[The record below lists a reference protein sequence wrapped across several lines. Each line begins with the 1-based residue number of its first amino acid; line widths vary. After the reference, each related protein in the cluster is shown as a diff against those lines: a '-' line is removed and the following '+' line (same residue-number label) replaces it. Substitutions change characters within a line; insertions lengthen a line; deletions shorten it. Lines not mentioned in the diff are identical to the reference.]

1 MRLRKN
7 IVLMFVLWA
16 LVSTVAAQ
24 RIDGTLRGTVSD
36 QQGAVVSGAKVTATN
51 DGTGAASAVD
61 TTSAGTF
68 VFPNL
73 LVGTYTLTIEAPSFG
88 KSERKVTVQSNQSI
102 DVKVVLQPQAAGEVV
117 DVTAE
122 GSLIQ
127 TESSQLQN
135 TFDSNQALNVPVSN
149 GGDVR
154 NLAIYSAGITA
165 QSGGTAGQ
173 GGSVGGLRARSN
185 SFNIDGLDDNDIS
198 TTGGTS
204 AVIQD
209 AVQEVSILNNVFSA
223 EYGNG
228 GGGIYNIVSK
238 SGTNQ
243 WHGSA
248 FMYFRD
254 ERLNALDNLEEAD
267 KTANPTTFERP
278 NIDFI
283 RPGFTLGGP
292 IMKNKIFIFGAYEY
306 TRLSG
311 VATGSEET
319 PTAAGIAA
327 LQGIAQNAT
336 VANLL
341 SFFPAATAPCTRVG
355 GCIQTVTNLNT
366 LASANV
372 EIGEKFIVVP
382 DPTKTKQYMV
392 NGDINISDRQQ
403 LRLRY
408 NLYQERGTDI
418 GSDEQF
424 SGGAPYDAHK
434 ASLNHI
440 WNISNR
446 WVNDARVGY
455 SRALGSLEGAPDPA
469 LNTFPNITLE
479 DLSNFTLGPAGNS
492 PQTGFQNVY
501 QISDQMSLLIGNHQL
516 KWGAEGRSYIATS
529 SFLARQRGDYIWTSI
544 DGFISDIEPDS
555 FAARGVG
562 RPNFDGNQAFFSA
575 FFQDD
580 VKVTRNLTL
589 NLGMR
594 YEVFTVPKD
603 AKLQALNSLATL
615 PGTPLIFNEP
625 IADRDNFAPRLGF
638 AWDPFG
644 NGKWSIRGGYGMSY
658 DVVFQNLAL
667 LQLPAQVQG
676 GYNTALACAISSPPT
691 WCTTGVDFLGTGG
704 ILNVL
709 APINT
714 QADARSFTT
723 NKLGNYVQ
731 PRIQSWTLSVQ
742 RELWRN
748 SMAEVR
754 YLGTRGR
761 NMPVQ
766 FLHNATSMFERG
778 FAGLPTF
785 FSVADIPTTV
795 PLTGIPTRAQANT
808 FVPSAATAATTRPF
822 GADGFLGSVTEFTP
836 VGESDYHGLSIDFTQ
851 RMWRGLTLRTNYTW
865 AKSIDNST
873 NELNTSAVNPRRA
886 ETFDDPNVRGE
897 RGLSV
902 FHIPHKFSALWTYA
916 VPGLKSN
923 GFLERLTNGFEV
935 NGGVIA
941 QSGQYL
947 TAQSGVDSNGN
958 GDSAGDRAIL
968 NPNGSG
974 FTGSSIS
981 RVCRDPATGATSVT
995 ANSNAGCAAANTVGY
1010 VADDPT
1016 ARFVQAGVGAITN
1029 TGRNNIQS
1037 LGQHLWNISVIK
1049 NTKIKEGVSF
1059 QIRAD
1064 MFNAFNHRNFTFGN
1078 PGVFNLSSTPA
1089 VSNPSYVRGMNSA
1102 FGDEK
1107 QINGGNRS
1115 ITLAAKITF

>member
-1 MRLRKN
+1 MRLSKN
-7 IVLMFVLWA
+7 IALMFILWA
-16 LVSTVAAQ
+16 LVSTVVAQ
-24 RIDGTLRGTVSD
+24 RIDGTLRGTVED
-36 QQGAVVSGAKVTATN
+36 QTGAVVSGAKVTATN
-51 DGTGAASAVD
+51 DGTGAASATT

-68 VFPNL
+68 AFPNL
-73 LVGTYTLTIEAPSFG
+73 LVGNYTLKIEAPSFG
-88 KSERKVTVQSNQSI
+88 KYERKVSVQSNQSI
-102 DVKVVLQPQAAGEVV
+102 DVKVALQPQAAGEVV

-135 TFDSNQALNVPVSN
+135 TFDSNQALNVPVAN

-185 SFNIDGLDDNDIS
+185 SFNIDGLDDNDVT

-204 AVIQD
+204 GVIQD

-238 SGTNQ
+238 SGTNA

-248 FMYFRD
+248 FMYFQD
-254 ERLNALDNLEEAD
+254 EKLNALDNLEEAD

-278 NIDFI
+278 NLDFI

-311 VATGSEET
+311 VSTGSEEV
-319 PTAAGIAA
+319 PTAAGLAA
-327 LQGIAQNAT
+327 LQGIAQNAAIT
-336 VANLL
+336 NIL
-341 SFFPAATAPCTRVG
+341 SFFPTAASAERT
-355 GCIQTVTNLNT
+355 QTVQNVNT
-366 LASANV
+366 LATADV
-372 EIGEKFIVVP
+372 DIGTKFIVVP
-382 DPTKTKQYMV
+382 DPTKTKQYMI
-392 NGDINISDRQQ
+392 NGDVNLSDRQQ

-408 NLYQERGTDI
+408 NLYQSRGTDI

-424 SGGAPYDAHK
+424 SGASNYDAHK
-434 ASLNHI
+434 ASINHI

-446 WVNDARVGY
+446 WVNDARIGY
-455 SRALGSLEGAPDPA
+455 SRALGPSLEGAPDPA
-469 LNTFPNITLE
+469 LNTFPNVTLE
-479 DLSNFTLGPAGNS
+479 DLSNFSLGPAGNS

-501 QISDQMSLLIGNHQL
+501 QISDQMSFQVGKHQL

-529 SFLARQRGDYIWTSI
+529 SFLQRQRGDYIWTTL
-544 DGFISDIEPDS
+544 DNFISDLEPDS

-562 RPNFDGNQAFFSA
+562 RAGFDGNQAFFSA

-603 AKLQALNSLATL
+603 AKLQAFNSLATL

-625 IADRDNFAPRLGF
+625 AADRDNFAPRLGF
-638 AWDPFG
+638 AWDPTG
-644 NGKWSIRGGYGMSY
+644 NGKWSVRGGYGMSY

-676 GYNTALACAISSPPT
+676 LYSTALACAIAAPPA
-691 WCTTGVDFLGTGG
+691 WCTNGGTDFLGSGG

-709 APINT
+709 APIDT

-731 PRIQSWTLSVQ
+731 PRIQAWSFSIQ
-742 RELWRN
+742 HQLWNN
-748 SMAEVR
+748 SLAEVR
-754 YLGTRGR
+754 YVGTRGR
-761 NMPVQ
+761 SMPVQ
-766 FLHNATSMFERG
+766 FLHNATSMFARG

-785 FSVADIPTTV
+785 FSAADIPATV

-822 GADGFLGSVTEFTP
+822 GADGFLGSVTEFAP

-851 RMWRGLTLRTNYTW
+851 RMWRGFTLRTNYTW
-865 AKSIDNST
+865 SKSIDNST

-923 GFLERLTNGFEV
+923 GFLERLTSGFEV

-958 GDSAGDRAIL
+958 GDAAGDRAIL

-995 ANSNAGCAAANTVGY
+995 ANTNAGCAAANTVGY

-1049 NTKIKEGVSF
+1049 NTKITEGVSF

-1078 PGVFNLSSTPA
+1078 PGVFNLDGNPA
-1089 VSNPSYVRGMNSA
+1089 VGNPSYVRGMNSA

-1107 QINGGNRS
+1107 LINGGNRS